1 MRFDGFELNHLS
13 ELYGWSFV
21 IYREKKDV
29 FFCLFKRQ
37 RAQGR
42 KRSNLETHLTL
53 FSSLYTHEKI
63 IVLCS

>member
-29 FFCLFKRQ
+29 FFVYSNAN
-37 RAQGR
+37 AQR